1 MAKFYGTLQGNR
13 GEATRCGSDR
23 IDVSA
28 QSYDGS
34 VMVSLWYNE
43 DDLMVKIKMA
53 SNASTN
59 CFGETLYSGKFEDLL
74 KAEIKIK
81 KVKKGD
87 K

>member
-13 GEATRCGSDR
+13 GEATRCGTDR

-28 QSYDGS
+28 QSWDGS
-34 VMVSLWYNE
+34 VIVSLWYKE
-43 DDLMVKIKMA
+43 DDLMVRIETSKR
-53 SNASTN
+53 ST
-59 CFGETLYSGKFEDLL
+59 CYGDKTLYSGKFEDLL